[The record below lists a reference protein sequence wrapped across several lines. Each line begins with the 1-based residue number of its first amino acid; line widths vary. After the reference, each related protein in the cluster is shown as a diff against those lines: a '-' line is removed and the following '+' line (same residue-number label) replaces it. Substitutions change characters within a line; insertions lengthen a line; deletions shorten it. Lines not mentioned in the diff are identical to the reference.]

1 MDAAETS
8 PPDGR
13 RRRSQNSRNAIV
25 AAMLELVAEGRIT
38 PSAEDVASRAG
49 VGLRTVF
56 RHFTD
61 MESLYA
67 AMTGRLA
74 EHYEMWLIPFDST
87 EWQGQFVEAIERRT
101 TTYERLLPFKRAG
114 DAHRHM
120 SLAIQAEHARMLG
133 VMRQRLR
140 SFLPPAIT
148 DDDVRFETIDLMLSF
163 EAWQRLRDEQG
174 LSVDLA
180 RRIVMREALRLAG
193 VERSDSVA

>member
-1 MDAAETS
+1 MNPPDVL

-13 RRRSQNSRNAIV
+13 RLRSQNSRNAIV

-38 PSAEDVASRAG
+38 PSAEEVASRAG

-56 RHFTD
+56 RHFTA

-87 EWQGQFVEAIERRT
+87 EWQGQLVEAIERRT
-101 TTYERLLPFKRAG
+101 ATYERLLPFKRAG

-120 SLAIQAEHARMLG
+120 SPAIQAEHARMLG
-133 VMRQRLR
+133 MMRQRLR
-140 SFLPPAIT
+140 SFLPREIT
-148 DDDVRFETIDLMLSF
+148 DNMARFETIDLMLSF

-174 LSVDLA
+174 LSIDVA
-180 RRIVMREALRLAG
+180 RRIVQGEVLRLAG
-193 VERSDSVA
+193 VEGSAAAT

>member
-1 MDAAETS
+1 MNPSDVM

-13 RRRSQNSRNAIV
+13 RRRSENSRNAIV

-38 PSAEDVASRAG
+38 PSAEEVASRAG

-87 EWQGQFVEAIERRT
+87 EWQGQLVEAVERRT
-101 TTYERLLPFKRAG
+101 ATYERLLPFKRAG

-120 SLAIQAEHARMLG
+120 SPAIQAEHVRMLG
-133 VMRQRLR
+133 MMRQRLH
-140 SFLPPAIT
+140 SFLPREIT
-148 DDDVRFETIDLMLSF
+148 DDMVRFETIDLMLSF

-174 LSVDLA
+174 LSIDVA
-180 RRIVMREALRLAG
+180 RRIVQGEVLRLAG
-193 VERSDSVA
+193 VEGSDLAA

>member
-1 MDAAETS
+1 MNTS
-8 PPDGR
+8 DVMPPDGR
-13 RRRSQNSRNAIV
+13 RRRSENSRNAIV

-38 PSAEDVASRAG
+38 PSAEEVASRAG

-87 EWQGQFVEAIERRT
+87 EWQGQLVEAVERRT
-101 TTYERLLPFKRAG
+101 ATYERLLPFKRAG

-120 SLAIQAEHARMLG
+120 SPAIRAEHTRMLG
-133 VMRQRLR
+133 MMRQRLR
-140 SFLPPAIT
+140 SFLPSEIT
-148 DDDVRFETIDLMLSF
+148 DDLVRFETIDLMLSF

-174 LSVDLA
+174 LSIDVA
-180 RRIVMREALRLAG
+180 RRIVQGEVLRLAG
-193 VERSDSVA
+193 VEGSAAAA

>member
-1 MDAAETS
+1 MSAPEVMA
-8 PPDGR
+8 PDGR
-13 RRRSQNSRNAIV
+13 RRRSENSRNRIV
-25 AAMLELVAEGRIT
+25 DAMIELVADGRIT
-38 PSAEDVASRAG
+38 PSAEEVASRAG

-87 EWQGQFVEAIERRT
+87 DWQGQLVEVIERRT
-101 TTYERLLPFKRAG
+101 ATYERLLPFKRAG

-120 SLAIQAEHARMLG
+120 SPAIQAEHARVLAI
-133 VMRQRLR
+133 MRQRLR
-140 SFLPPAIT
+140 SFLPPSIA
-148 DDDVRFETIDLMLSF
+148 DDAVCFETIDLMLSF

-174 LSVDLA
+174 LTIDLA
-180 RRIVMREALRLAG
+180 RRIVLREVLRLARA
-193 VERSDSVA
+193 EALPAAD

>member
-1 MDAAETS
+1 MNPPDVMA
-8 PPDGR
+8 PDGR

-25 AAMLELVAEGRIT
+25 AAMLELVAQGRIT
-38 PSAEDVASRAG
+38 PSAEEVASRAK

-87 EWQGQFVEAIERRT
+87 EWQGQLAEAIERRT
-101 TTYERLLPFKRAG
+101 ATYERLLPFKRAG

-120 SLAIQAEHARMLG
+120 SPAIQAEHSRMLG
-133 VMRQRLR
+133 MMRQRLR

-148 DDDVRFETIDLMLSF
+148 GDDMRFETIDLMLSL

-180 RRIVMREALRLAG
+180 RRIVLREVLRLAG
-193 VERSDSVA
+193 VEGFGPAA

>member
-1 MDAAETS
+1 MDAPDTMPA
-8 PPDGR
+8 DGR
-13 RRRSQNSRNAIV
+13 RRRSENSRSRIV
-25 AAMLELVAEGRIT
+25 AAMIELVAEGRIT

-74 EHYEMWLIPFDST
+74 EQYEMWLIPFEST
-87 EWQGQFVEAIERRT
+87 HWQGQLIEAIERRT
-101 TTYERLLPFKRAG
+101 ATYERLLPFKRAG

-120 SLAIQAEHARMLG
+120 SPAIQAEHARMLG
-133 VMRQRLR
+133 MMRNRLR

-148 DDDVRFETIDLMLSF
+148 EDDVPFETIDLMLSF

-174 LSVDLA
+174 LSIELA
-180 RRIVMREALRLAG
+180 RRIVMREVLRLAG
-193 VERSDSVA
+193 AGGAETTT

>member
-1 MDAAETS
+1 MNPPDVL

-13 RRRSQNSRNAIV
+13 RLRSQNSRNAIV

-38 PSAEDVASRAG
+38 PSAEEVASRAG

-87 EWQGQFVEAIERRT
+87 EWQGQLVEAIKRRT
-101 TTYERLLPFKRAG
+101 ATYERLLPFKRAG

-120 SLAIQAEHARMLG
+120 SPAIQAEHARMLG
-133 VMRQRLR
+133 MMRQRLH
-140 SFLPPAIT
+140 SFLPREIT
-148 DDDVRFETIDLMLSF
+148 DDMARFETIDLMLSF

-174 LSVDLA
+174 LSIDVA
-180 RRIVMREALRLAG
+180 RRIVQGEVLRLAG
-193 VERSDSVA
+193 VEGSAAAA

>member
-1 MDAAETS
+1 MDAPNTLL
-8 PPDGR
+8 PDGR

-38 PSAEDVASRAG
+38 PSAEEVASRAG

-74 EHYEMWLIPFDST
+74 EHYEMWLIPFDAT
-87 EWQGQFVEAIERRT
+87 EWQGQLVEAIERRT
-101 TTYERLLPFKRAG
+101 ATYERLLPFKRAG

-120 SLAIQAEHARMLG
+120 SPAIRAEHARMLG

-140 SFLPPAIT
+140 SFLPTAIT
-148 DDDVRFETIDLMLSF
+148 DDEVRFETIDLMLSF

-180 RRIVMREALRLAG
+180 RRIVMREVLRLAG
-193 VERSDSVA
+193 AEGSGPAA

>member
-1 MDAAETS
+1 MNPPDVMA
-8 PPDGR
+8 PDGR

-38 PSAEDVASRAG
+38 PSAEEVASRAG

-67 AMTGRLA
+67 AMTERLA

-87 EWQGQFVEAIERRT
+87 EWRGQLIEAVERRT
-101 TTYERLLPFKRAG
+101 ATYERLLPFKRAG

-120 SLAIQAEHARMLG
+120 SPAIRAEHARMLG
-133 VMRQRLR
+133 MMRQRLR

-148 DDDVRFETIDLMLSF
+148 DDEVRFETIDLMLSF

-174 LSVDLA
+174 LSIELA
-180 RRIVMREALRLAG
+180 RRIVLREVLRLAG
-193 VERSDSVA
+193 AEGSGPAA

>member
-1 MDAAETS
+1 MNPPDVL

-13 RRRSQNSRNAIV
+13 RLRSQNSRNAIV

-38 PSAEDVASRAG
+38 PSAEEVASRAG

-87 EWQGQFVEAIERRT
+87 EWQGQLVEAIERRT
-101 TTYERLLPFKRAG
+101 ATYERLLPFKRAG

-120 SLAIQAEHARMLG
+120 SPAIQAEHARMLG
-133 VMRQRLR
+133 MMRQRLH
-140 SFLPPAIT
+140 SFLPREIT
-148 DDDVRFETIDLMLSF
+148 DDGVRFETIDLMLSF

-174 LSVDLA
+174 LSIDVA
-180 RRIVMREALRLAG
+180 RRIVQGEVLRLAG
-193 VERSDSVA
+193 VEGSAAAT

>member
-1 MDAAETS
+1 MA
-8 PPDGR
+8 PDGR

-38 PSAEDVASRAG
+38 PSAEEVASRAG

-67 AMTGRLA
+67 AMTERLA

-87 EWQGQFVEAIERRT
+87 EWRGQLVEAVERRT
-101 TTYERLLPFKRAG
+101 ATYERLLPFKRAG

-120 SLAIQAEHARMLG
+120 SPAIRAEHARMLG
-133 VMRQRLR
+133 MMRQRLR
-140 SFLPPAIT
+140 SFLPRAIT
-148 DDDVRFETIDLMLSF
+148 DDEVRFETIDLMLSF

-174 LSVDLA
+174 LSIDLA
-180 RRIVMREALRLAG
+180 RRIVLREVLRLAG
-193 VERSDSVA
+193 VEGSGPAA

>member
-1 MDAAETS
+1 MDASDTS

-13 RRRSQNSRNAIV
+13 RRRSENSRNRIV
-25 AAMLELVAEGRIT
+25 AAMIELVAEGRIT
-38 PSAEDVASRAG
+38 PSAEEVASRAG

-56 RHFTD
+56 RHFKD

-74 EHYEMWLIPFDST
+74 EHYEMWLIAFEST
-87 EWQGQFVEAIERRT
+87 DWQGQLVEAVERRT
-101 TTYERLLPFKRAG
+101 ATYERLLPFKRAG
-114 DAHRHM
+114 DAHRHV
-120 SLAIQAEHARMLG
+120 SPAIQTEHARMLG
-133 VMRQRLR
+133 MMRNRLR

-174 LSVDLA
+174 LSIELA
-180 RRIVMREALRLAG
+180 RRIVLREVLRLADAEG
-193 VERSDSVA
+193 SETTT

>member
-1 MDAAETS
+1 MN
-8 PPDGR
+8 PPDVLPADGR
-13 RRRSQNSRNAIV
+13 RLRSQNSRNAIV

-38 PSAEDVASRAG
+38 PSAEEVASRAG

-74 EHYEMWLIPFDST
+74 EHYEMWLIPFDSV
-87 EWQGQFVEAIERRT
+87 EWQGQLVEAIERRT
-101 TTYERLLPFKRAG
+101 ATYERLLPFKRAG

-120 SLAIQAEHARMLG
+120 SPAIQAEHARMLG
-133 VMRQRLR
+133 MMRQRLR
-140 SFLPPAIT
+140 SFLPREIT
-148 DDDVRFETIDLMLSF
+148 DDVVRFETIDLMLSF

-174 LSVDLA
+174 LSVDVA
-180 RRIVMREALRLAG
+180 RRIVLREVLRLAG
-193 VERSDSVA
+193 AEDSGPAD

>member
-1 MDAAETS
+1 MNPPDVMA
-8 PPDGR
+8 PDGR
-13 RRRSQNSRNAIV
+13 RRRSKNSRNAIV

-38 PSAEDVASRAG
+38 PSAEEVASRAG

-67 AMTGRLA
+67 AMTERLA

-87 EWQGQFVEAIERRT
+87 EWRGQLVEAVERRT
-101 TTYERLLPFKRAG
+101 ATYERLLPFKRAG

-120 SLAIQAEHARMLG
+120 SPAIRAEHARMLG
-133 VMRQRLR
+133 MMRQRLR
-140 SFLPPAIT
+140 SFLPRAIT
-148 DDDVRFETIDLMLSF
+148 DDEVRFETIDLMLSF

-174 LSVDLA
+174 LSIDLA
-180 RRIVMREALRLAG
+180 RRIVLREVLRLAG
-193 VERSDSVA
+193 VEGSGPAA